1 MMPGMHHHGSH
12 RGNVRADSTMAGG
25 GGPGDRHNQPMRTG
39 DQSVRIEYRR
49 VYQRETVA
57 IRGDKVGSEGRGSG
71 VVVVGGR
78 SARTTDG

>member
-1 MMPGMHHHGSH
+1 MGLIAATCVQIQRWLVGVDRATDTTSQCG
-12 RGNVRADSTMAGG
+12 RGIKASGL
-25 GGPGDRHNQPMRTG
+25 
-39 DQSVRIEYRR
+39 
-49 VYQRETVA
+49 YQRETVA